1 VVQYI
6 LLFHIDSS
14 LNELLVRYERWWSS
28 YVRCFCITFC
38 KLFDETIV
46 LCVYSSYWN
55 IHQLDKYEVTCKLSD
70 VRSFRELS
78 KGKYVLL
85 NRVCKIREKVIRQV

>member
-1 VVQYI
+1 M
-6 LLFHIDSS
+6 LHFHLDSS
-14 LNELLVRYERWWSS
+14 LNELLVRYERWWNS
-28 YVRCFCITFC
+28 YVRCFCFTFC

-46 LCVYSSYWN
+46 LYVYSSYWN
-55 IHQLDKYEVTCKLSD
+55 ITYEVTCKLSD

-85 NRVCKIREKVIRQV
+85 NYICKIREKVIRQV

>member
-1 VVQYI
+1 M
-6 LLFHIDSS
+6 LLFHIDFS
-14 LNELLVRYERWWSS
+14 LNEWLVRYEHWWNS

-46 LCVYSSYWN
+46 LYVYSSYWN

-70 VRSFRELS
+70 VRSCRELS
-78 KGKYVLL
+78 KVKNVLL
-85 NRVCKIREKVIRQV
+85 DRICKIREEVIRQV